1 MDIASGQV
9 ESLVENIREL
19 EAHNRQISGI
29 ASIINEITDQL
40 NLMAL
45 NAQIEAAG
53 AGAYGRRFSVVAEE
67 VKRLA
72 DNSRTSTASIQKII
86 KNVLGN
92 VSALVD
98 SAQLSLD
105 ATRRSLENM
114 NAVGADLA
122 AIDGEI
128 SRTHVLT
135 REIKVST
142 HQQSTAQQE
151 LTQALAEVD
160 SVTFSNAEKMTRQ
173 VEGAVTD
180 LSDIAQYL
188 TMTLETIIPKTP
200 ENEDLDAITLEP
212 GAGQSKNDG
221 SD

>member
-200 ENEDLDAITLEP
+200 ENENLDAITLEP